1 MKVKICGITDT
12 KTAIAACIHGAD
24 AIGFVFAPSKRQLSI
39 EKAIEISERLPKDIL
54 TVGVFVNETK
64 ERIEEIAEITK
75 LDMIQLHGQETE
87 QFCQSIHLP
96 VIKAF
101 SITSSEDIKSSFN
114 YHVPLLLFDSL
125 IAGSGQTFNW
135 QLLKDNHTQTE
146 KLMLAGGLTP
156 ENVNQAIEK
165 VKPAWVDVSS
175 GVETNGIKDVT
186 KIKEFIKNA
195 KSKRRD
201 NDGNDIY
208 SA

>member
-1 MKVKICGITDT
+1 MKVKICGITDE
-12 KTAIAACIHGAD
+12 KTALEACKLGAD

-39 EKAIEISERLPKDIL
+39 EKAIEISERLPKDVL

-64 ERIEEIAEITK
+64 ERIEEIAAITK
-75 LDMIQLHGQETE
+75 LDMIQLHGQETK

-101 SITSSEDIKSSFN
+101 SITSMEDIQQIKNFQVSFF
-114 YHVPLLLFDSL
+114 LLDSAQ
-125 IAGSGQTFNW
+125 AGSGQTFNW
-135 QLLKDNHTQTE
+135 QMLKDNHIQTE

-156 ENVNQAIEK
+156 ENVKQAIEI

-175 GVETNGIKDVT
+175 GVETNGLKDVT
-186 KIKEFIKNA
+186 KIKAFINKA
-195 KSKRRD
+195 KRQRRD
-201 NDGNDIY
+201 NDGDDIH

>member
-12 KTAIAACIHGAD
+12 KTAIAACKHGVD

-39 EKAIEISERLPKDIL
+39 ERAIEISERLPKDIL

-64 ERIEEIAEITK
+64 ERIEEIAAITK

-114 YHVPLLLFDSL
+114 YPVPLLLFDSPK
-125 IAGSGQTFNW
+125 AGSGQTFNW
-135 QLLKDNHTQTE
+135 QMLKDNHTQTE

-156 ENVNQAIEK
+156 ENVKQAIEI

-175 GVETNGIKDVT
+175 GVETNGNKDVT
-186 KIKEFIKNA
+186 KIKEFIINA

-201 NDGNDIY
+201 NDGNGIY